1 MWDLIV
7 MILDE
12 HFVVPGCDTKSK
24 SAKRVQYAHH

>member
-12 HFVVPGCDTKSK
+12 HLVVTGCNTESK
-24 SAKRVQYAHH
+24 STKRVQYAHH